1 MAKQKKEKK
10 AKGGVAS
17 KALTAGGAVALALAV
32 GVTGAGNF
40 FSGVLDTYAGM
51 GEAKVVQKP
60 GSENWD
66 TTYYATDYS
75 SAEEIDKAAKAT
87 TKAIPRSSWGTYA
100 RRHAVSQKRSS
111 HHR

>member
-10 AKGGVAS
+10 AKGGAAS

-66 TTYYATDYS
+66 TTYYATD
-75 SAEEIDKAAKAT
+75 D
-87 TKAIPRSSWGTYA
+87 
-100 RRHAVSQKRSS
+100 
-111 HHR
+111 